1 MYVVSK
7 GKALLVAMA
16 LYMLLCFPKSVCIE
30 IRGEG
35 GREVKFEG
43 N

>member
-1 MYVVSK
+1 MYLVSK

-35 GREVKFEG
+35 GREVKSEG